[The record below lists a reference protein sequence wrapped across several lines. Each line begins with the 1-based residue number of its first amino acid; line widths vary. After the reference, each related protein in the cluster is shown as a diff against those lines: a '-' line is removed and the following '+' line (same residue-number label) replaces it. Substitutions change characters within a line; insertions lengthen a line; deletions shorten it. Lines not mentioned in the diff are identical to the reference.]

1 LITTAKEQ
9 PLKASPTPS
18 SLQTATKIKTDY
30 RALFLSSPIPS
41 FVLKN
46 IDGDLFLIDFNQ
58 AATETINNISSN
70 FLKRSITDIFSDWP
84 ELNTDFLTSF
94 AEKSSS
100 AREVRY
106 RPDIRK
112 PHLHLNFRST
122 FLAPDL
128 LVVHIEDI
136 HHRRQ
141 AESAL
146 RKNKERLELAI
157 SATDAGLWDWH
168 IPSGEVIFGEQWA
181 AILGYTLDEIDPN
194 ISSWEKLIHP
204 DDKSR
209 VMDRL
214 NRHMAGE
221 SPRYQSEHRLL
232 GKNGNWVW
240 VLDVGKVVE
249 RDANNAPVRMAGTKV
264 DISRR
269 KKMEADLELLN
280 EELEKRIEKRTRKL
294 KQSEQSL
301 IRSQKDLRSKSEHLT
316 EVNNALK
323 ILLKK
328 SDENKKEI
336 EENVLANV
344 TELIVPYLDKIEE
357 KKLIEAQKVYMRIIR
372 SNLDEI
378 VSSFSRKLTSK
389 YLNLTHAEITVA
401 NLIKQGKTTKEIASL
416 LYLSSKTIETQR
428 RNIRKKIGINRKKIN
443 LRTYLHAVIE

>member
-1 LITTAKEQ
+1 MSKR
-9 PLKASPTPS
+9 LKKDTLKTSPTPS
-18 SLQTATKIKTDY
+18 SLQSVTEIGLDY
-30 RALFLSSPIPS
+30 KALFFSSPVPF

-46 IDGDLFLIDFNQ
+46 IDGDLILIGFNQ
-58 AATETINNISSN
+58 AAAETINNISSN

-84 ELNTDFLTSF
+84 ELNANFLASF

-106 RPDIRK
+106 RPEIRET
-112 PHLHLNFRST
+112 HLHLNFRST
-122 FLAPDL
+122 FVAPDL

-141 AESAL
+141 AESDL
-146 RKNKERLELAI
+146 RKSKERLELAI

-168 IPSGEVIFGEQWA
+168 LPSGEVIFGDQWA
-181 AILGYTLDEIDPN
+181 AILGYAPDEIAPH
-194 ISSWEKLIHP
+194 ISTWERLIHP

-232 GKNGNWVW
+232 GKDGNWVW

-249 RDANNAPVRMAGTKV
+249 RDASNAPVRMAGTKV

-269 KKMEADLELLN
+269 KKMEAELELLN

-294 KQSEQSL
+294 KHSEQSL
-301 IRSQKDLRSKSEHLT
+301 IRSQQELQRKSEHLT

-344 TELIVPYLDKIEE
+344 IELIVPYLDKIEE
-357 KKLIEAQKVYMRIIR
+357 KKLNEAQHVYMRIIR

-428 RNIRKKIGINRKKIN
+428 RNIRKKIGINRKKVN
-443 LRTYLHAVIE
+443 LRTYLHAAIE